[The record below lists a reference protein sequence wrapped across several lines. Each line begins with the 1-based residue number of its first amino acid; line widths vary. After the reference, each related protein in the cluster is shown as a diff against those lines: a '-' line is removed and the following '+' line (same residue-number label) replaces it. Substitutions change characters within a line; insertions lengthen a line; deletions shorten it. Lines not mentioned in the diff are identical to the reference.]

1 MHQGFKDTQLSN
13 VSFGVTFEG
22 LRSSYINCLVHIRSP
37 TDAKTSI
44 SRSSASSV
52 GAKMERSPTTSW
64 NTPPGTTISSSPLNL
79 TTVGDSVQ
87 FRRVWRWGGR
97 FVV

>member
-1 MHQGFKDTQLSN
+1 
-13 VSFGVTFEG
+13 
-22 LRSSYINCLVHIRSP
+22 
-37 TDAKTSI
+37 
-44 SRSSASSV
+44 V